1 MKILKEMEN
10 DFDEKFTNKMD
21 LDLKIEFEDKRELG
35 EIFDYDR
42 SLSSAYM
49 KILKEM
55 ENDFDEKFT
64 NKMDILVRNLNVIK
78 KNDFEIDENEYSK
91 FILEK
96 IQELLVGFVKTKED
110 EGNRLKAYFMERI
123 KVLESKVEEIKKFKD
138 TVVSNYKAK
147 LLERLEKIKEE
158 VEFKEE
164 DILKEILLFTD
175 KSDISEEISNTV
187 VSNYKAKLLERLE
200 KIKEEVEFKEE
211 DILKEIL
218 LFTDKSDISEEI
230 SRLDSHLTQL
240 KLEMN
245 SSEIA
250 IGKKID
256 FILQEIFRELNT
268 TGVKCNLYDISK
280 LVVESKN
287 EAIGKKIDFILQE
300 IFRELNTTGV
310 KCNLYDISK
319 LVVESKNELEKIR
332 EQAMNIE

>member
-1 MKILKEMEN
+1 MTGYSKLNFE
-10 DFDEKFTNKMD
+10 DEKFAINLELKSVNNKNLNLKIKLPYNLNFLENAIRTEVASKISRGS

-96 IQELLVGFVKTKED
+96 IQELLVGFIKTKED
-110 EGNRLKAYFMERI
+110 EGNRLRLYFMERI
-123 KVLESKVEEIKKFKD
+123 EVLESKIEEIKKFKD
-138 TVVSNYKAK
+138 
-147 LLERLEKIKEE
+147 I
-158 VEFKEE
+158 
-164 DILKEILLFTD
+164 
-175 KSDISEEISNTV
+175 V

-287 EAIGKKIDFILQE
+287 E
-300 IFRELNTTGV
+300 
-310 KCNLYDISK
+310 
-319 LVVESKNELEKIR
+319 LEKIR

>member
-1 MKILKEMEN
+1 MRSMTGYSKLNFE
-10 DFDEKFTNKMD
+10 DEKFAINLELKSVNNKNLNLKIKLPYNLNFLENAIRTEVASKISRGS

-91 FILEK
+91 FILDK

-123 KVLESKVEEIKKFKD
+123 EVLESKIEEIKKFKD
-138 TVVSNYKAK
+138 
-147 LLERLEKIKEE
+147 I
-158 VEFKEE
+158 
-164 DILKEILLFTD
+164 
-175 KSDISEEISNTV
+175 V

-287 EAIGKKIDFILQE
+287 E
-300 IFRELNTTGV
+300 
-310 KCNLYDISK
+310 
-319 LVVESKNELEKIR
+319 LEKIR

>member
-1 MKILKEMEN
+1 MRSMTGYSKLNFE
-10 DFDEKFTNKMD
+10 DEKFAINLELKSVNNKNLNLKIKLPYNLNFLENAIRTEIASKISRGS

-96 IQELLVGFVKTKED
+96 IQELLVGFIKTKED
-110 EGNRLKAYFMERI
+110 EGNRLRLYFMERI
-123 KVLESKVEEIKKFKD
+123 EVLESKIEEIKKFKD
-138 TVVSNYKAK
+138 
-147 LLERLEKIKEE
+147 I
-158 VEFKEE
+158 
-164 DILKEILLFTD
+164 
-175 KSDISEEISNTV
+175 V

-287 EAIGKKIDFILQE
+287 E
-300 IFRELNTTGV
+300 
-310 KCNLYDISK
+310 
-319 LVVESKNELEKIR
+319 LEKIR

>member
-1 MKILKEMEN
+1 MRSMTGYSKLNFE
-10 DFDEKFTNKMD
+10 DEKFAINLELKSVNNKNLNLKIKLPYNLNFLENAIRTEVASKISRGS

-96 IQELLVGFVKTKED
+96 IQELLVGFIKTKED
-110 EGNRLKAYFMERI
+110 EGNRLRLYFMERI
-123 KVLESKVEEIKKFKD
+123 EVLESKIEEIKKFKD
-138 TVVSNYKAK
+138 IVVSNYKTK

-175 KSDISEEISNTV
+175 KSDISEE
-187 VSNYKAKLLERLE
+187 VSRLE
-200 KIKEEVEFKEE
+200 SH
-211 DILKEIL
+211 LKQLKTE
-218 LFTDKSDISEEI
+218 
-230 SRLDSHLTQL
+230 LDS
-240 KLEMN
+240 E
-245 SSEIA
+245 SSTV
-250 IGKKID
+250 GKKID
-256 FILQEIFRELNT
+256 FILQEMFRELNT
-268 TGVKCNLYDISK
+268 SGVKANSYEISK
-280 LVVESKN
+280 LVVECKN
-287 EAIGKKIDFILQE
+287 EI
-300 IFRELNTTGV
+300 
-310 KCNLYDISK
+310 
-319 LVVESKNELEKIR
+319 EKIR

>member
-1 MKILKEMEN
+1 MRSMTGYSKLNFE
-10 DFDEKFTNKMD
+10 DEKFAINLELKSVNNKNLNLKIKLPYNLNFLENAIRTEVASKISRGS

-110 EGNRLKAYFMERI
+110 EGNRLRVYFLERI
-123 KVLESKVEEIKKFKD
+123 EVLEKKIEEIKKFKD

-147 LLERLEKIKEE
+147 LLERLEKIREE
-158 VEFKEE
+158 VEF
-164 DILKEILLFTD
+164 
-175 KSDISEEISNTV
+175 N
-187 VSNYKAKLLERLE
+187 
-200 KIKEEVEFKEE
+200 EE

-230 SRLDSHLTQL
+230 SRLDSHLVQL

-245 SSEIA
+245 SSE
-250 IGKKID
+250 
-256 FILQEIFRELNT
+256 
-268 TGVKCNLYDISK
+268 V
-280 LVVESKN
+280 
-287 EAIGKKIDFILQE
+287 AIGKKIDFILQE

>member
-1 MKILKEMEN
+1 MRSMTGYSKLNFE
-10 DFDEKFTNKMD
+10 DEKFAINLEVKSVNNKNLNLKIKLPYNLNFLENAIRTEVASKISRGS

-96 IQELLVGFVKTKED
+96 IQELLVGFIKTKED
-110 EGNRLKAYFMERI
+110 EGNRLRLYFMERI
-123 KVLESKVEEIKKFKD
+123 EVLESKIEEIKKFKD
-138 TVVSNYKAK
+138 IVVSNYK
-147 LLERLEKIKEE
+147 
-158 VEFKEE
+158 
-164 DILKEILLFTD
+164 T
-175 KSDISEEISNTV
+175 
-187 VSNYKAKLLERLE
+187 KLLERLE

-287 EAIGKKIDFILQE
+287 E
-300 IFRELNTTGV
+300 
-310 KCNLYDISK
+310 
-319 LVVESKNELEKIR
+319 LEKIR